1 MGRFYSQDGMYV
13 CERQEPK
20 QTILK
25 KIMTANPVLILNID
39 FYINSDGNLVFT
51 EKYHL
56 DRGHCCQSGCLHC
69 PYGYNQKTDPN
80 VPAEFNDAWGSDDN
94 AEDEAELLQEDDED

>member
-1 MGRFYSQDGMYV
+1 MA
-13 CERQEPK
+13 
-20 QTILK
+20 TN
-25 KIMTANPVLILNID
+25 TNPALTLNVD

-69 PYGYNQKTDPN
+69 PYRYRDKVDPN
-80 VPAEFNDAWGSDDN
+80 VPAEFNDAWESV
-94 AEDEAELLQEDDED
+94 DEIDQQEDNDD